1 MVHPIPNRNA
11 AIASVASERITE
23 ELGRLLPLVNSDGR
37 VARVDSA
44 SERTALSSLLSWD
57 NDGQLSVD

>member
-1 MVHPIPNRNA
+1 MVHPIPNRNQ
-11 AIASVASERITE
+11 AIAPVASERITE

-37 VARVDSA
+37 VARVDSV
-44 SERTALSSLLSWD
+44 SDRNALSSLLSWD